1 MSRPLPFAVKEQRGT
16 FKKNPQRRTT
26 DEPARFGRP
35 VKPRHLDPMAS
46 KEWGR
51 INKLLDSMG
60 VLSASDAPA
69 IEQYCV
75 VYSRWR
81 NALDRINSGDTTPE
95 GKTYSAAAVREA
107 REAADMIRRYLVE
120 FGMTP
125 ASRTT
130 VRAETEEAGMDWFE
144 RALRNRASN

>member
-26 DEPARFGRP
+26 DEPARFGTP

-95 GKTYSAAAVREA
+95 GQVYSSASVREC
-107 REAADMIRRYLVE
+107 REYADQVRRYLVE

-125 ASRTT
+125 SSRTR
-130 VRAETEEAGMDWFE
+130 VSAVSDEPDDDEF
-144 RALRNRASN
+144 